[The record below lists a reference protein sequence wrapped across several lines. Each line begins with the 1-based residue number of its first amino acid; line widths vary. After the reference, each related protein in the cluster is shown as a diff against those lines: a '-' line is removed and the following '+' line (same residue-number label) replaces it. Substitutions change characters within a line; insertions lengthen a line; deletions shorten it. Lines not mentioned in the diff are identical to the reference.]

1 MNAVIKEQY
10 EAQGY
15 ALVAGLIPL
24 EVIER
29 GEEAM
34 WRAVEAD
41 PRDPTTWTKARPFA
55 QTLEEPALAACYTP
69 ELLAMAALLAEDDP
83 VIFTAPTHV
92 LALNV
97 FPDPAAEWK
106 MPHPHIDHA
115 IKEHGHF
122 TFPRAFR
129 IATMLYLNDVPVHGG
144 GTVVWPGSHRKIE
157 ALAKS
162 DPVKYALMYDLNRDL
177 ALAGIGEPLELTP
190 KRGDVLFYHYLL
202 AHAGS
207 GNVSDRPRFA
217 MNRKW

>member
-1 MNAVIKEQY
+1 MHSAIKQQY
-10 EAQGY
+10 EEQGY
-15 ALVAGLIPL
+15 ALVSGLIPM

-29 GEEAM
+29 AEEAM
-34 WRAVEAD
+34 WRATEAD

-55 QTLEEPALAACYTP
+55 QTLEEPALALCYTP
-69 ELLAMAALLAEDDP
+69 EVLTTAAMLAEEDP
-83 VIFTAPTHV
+83 ALFTPPTRV

-97 FPDPAAEWK
+97 FPNPSAEWK
-106 MPHPHIDHA
+106 MPQPHIDHA

-129 IATMLYLNDVPVHGG
+129 IATMLYLNDVGVHGG
-144 GTVVWPGSHRKIE
+144 GTVVWPGSHKKIE

-177 ALAGIGEPLELTP
+177 DLAGIGEPLELTP
-190 KRGDVLFYHYLL
+190 QRGDVLFYHYLL

-207 GNVSDRPRFA
+207 SNVSDRPRFA